1 MKKGGDNVNNLSTQ
15 EVNVNISEDQTIV
28 DLSQILQPYQAEIY
42 LEKVV
47 DGTMREVNLKSFLGL
62 ITLQLKNGDRV
73 KVKAIGKDHEQALH
87 EVVSF
92 FS

>member
-1 MKKGGDNVNNLSTQ
+1 MKKGGNSVNNLSTQ

-62 ITLQLKNGDRV
+62 ITLQLKNGDQV